1 MRGSKMTLDLDI
13 NQEEVGFKLRQN
25 TNTEDA
31 GEQRKKKKK
40 ETFQAGNSLS
50 RAGMCVQETELE
62 SEGRGKLFSRLSSIA
77 SPLFTEEKTEPQR
90 G

>member
-40 ETFQAGNSLS
+40 GNIP
-50 RAGMCVQETELE
+50 GWE
-62 SEGRGKLFSRLSSIA
+62 
-77 SPLFTEEKTEPQR
+77 
-90 G
+90 

>member
-31 GEQRKKKKK
+31 GEQRRKKKRKH
-40 ETFQAGNSLS
+40 
-50 RAGMCVQETELE
+50 
-62 SEGRGKLFSRLSSIA
+62 SRLGIVC
-77 SPLFTEEKTEPQR
+77 LERGCVCRKQNWRVREEERCFLGCQA
-90 G
+90 